1 MNQAN
6 EDNDYGLKT
15 GEVSTGTSIFAVTFD
30 GGVVMGADSRTTMG
44 TRRRTAAL
52 SFTSHVLTK
61 QKKNL
66 FFFTQGSYIAN
77 RVSNKLTPVSDSI
90 YCCRSGSAADTQAI
104 SDYVRMYI
112 DMHESEL
119 GTAPQVKTAATLFA
133 QMIYNNKERLSAGI
147 ICGGWDRLD
156 GGSVY
161 NIPQGGA
168 LVRQP
173 WAIGGSGSTYI
184 WGWCDANFR
193 AGMSKAECEEFVR
206 TGLALAMARDGSSGG
221 VIRTVTIDA
230 TGVDRKFVAGNLLPT
245 FFAGESMALNRNL

>member
-1 MNQAN
+1 
-6 EDNDYGLKT
+6 
-15 GEVSTGTSIFAVTFD
+15 V
-30 GGVVMGADSRTTMG
+30 
-44 TRRRTAAL
+44 
-52 SFTSHVLTK
+52 
-61 QKKNL
+61 
-66 FFFTQGSYIAN
+66 AN
-77 RVSNKLTPVSDSI
+77 RVSNKLTPVSESI

-104 SDYVRMYI
+104 SDYVRMYL

-119 GTAPQVKTAATLFA
+119 GRSADVLTAATLFA
-133 QMIYNNKERLSAGI
+133 QMIYRNKEQLSAGI
-147 ICGGWDRLD
+147 ICGGWDRAH

-184 WGWCDANFR
+184 WGWCDANYR
-193 AGMSKAECEEFVR
+193 DDMTREQCEQFVR

-230 TGVDRKFVAGNLLPT
+230 AGVERKFVAGNMLPT
-245 FFAGESMALNRNL
+245 FFTGEPMALNKDL